1 MATNQKR
8 QAAADET
15 LENGVMMIG
24 KGISAMVRSPI
35 KIAVFIIAILFCRY
49 VTMHRVD
56 IAPLIGLDPKR
67 SMLLVLVWAILLF
80 ILMGYSNSAPKSWDT
95 KFEEIAF
102 KNRNGNYPQLISKK
116 KVKTEKGIVYTLVFN
131 SPGLPIEN
139 WKSNIPNLQSAFDGN
154 IIDIKK
160 YQGSMQKI
168 EVTFVDSGRTI
179 PEMLPWDDK
188 YIREK
193 DFELVAG
200 EGLVEDAVFNLNK
213 YPHGLIAGMTGSGKS
228 VTLRCLL
235 WQCVK
240 KGAKL
245 YIVDFKGGVEFK
257 NWENLHLAEVVTEED
272 TAAMVFNH
280 LQEEMKQ
287 RLTLFSN
294 ENVKNIA
301 EYNKKHPE
309 APLCRIVLGCDEVAE
324 MLDVEGLPKEEKKE
338 KEALSQIMAS
348 LARLSR
354 AAGIHMLLG
363 MQRPDAKVLKG
374 QIKNNTPIRIS
385 GAFPDVSASEIVIG
399 TPDAAYLDNIPGRML
414 YNLGARTHE
423 FQSYWFEDEK
433 WLKEGNYQKG
443 TTLNKSPLGTKSAPI
458 GEDEFKE
465 FEIPKQEMD
474 EWDWTDMQLGEK

>member
-1 MATNQKR
+1 MAKSK
-8 QAAADET
+8 QADVDEM
-15 LENGVMMIG
+15 LEQSVSKMG
-24 KGISAMVRSPI
+24 KGVLGMFRSPV
-35 KIAVFIIAILFCRY
+35 KIVVFIAIILVCRY
-49 VTMHRVD
+49 VTAHRVAIGD
-56 IAPLIGLDPKR
+56 AYSFPPESLFAVWLIPLFA
-67 SMLLVLVWAILLF
+67 LLGFA
-80 ILMGYSNSAPKSWDT
+80 SSAPQSWDE
-95 KFEEIAF
+95 KFEQIAF
-102 KNRNGNYPQLISKK
+102 KNRNGSYPKLISKK
-116 KVKTEKGIVYTLVFN
+116 KSKGQKGNMYELVFN
-131 SPGLPIEN
+131 SPGIPIEN
-139 WKSNIPNLQSAFDGN
+139 WKSSIASLQSTFGGN

-160 YQGSMQKI
+160 YKGSTQKVQVLLMD
-168 EVTFVDSGRTI
+168 EGVTI
-179 PEMLPWDDK
+179 PESLEWDDK
-188 YIREK
+188 LIREK
-193 DFELVAG
+193 DFELIAG

-257 NWENLHLAEVVTEED
+257 NWENLKLAEVVTEEES
-272 TAAMVFNH
+272 ASKVFNH

-287 RLTLFSN
+287 RLQLFSQ

-309 APLCRIVLGCDEVAE
+309 APLCRIILGCDEVAE

-338 KEALSQIMAS
+338 KEALSQVMAS

-385 GAFPDVSASEIVIG
+385 GMFPDVVASEIVIG
-399 TPDAAYLDNIPGRML
+399 GPQAAFLDNIPGRML
-414 YNLGARTHE
+414 YNLGAKTHE
-423 FQSYWFEDEK
+423 FQAYYFDDDK
-433 WLKEGNYQKG
+433 WLKSGNYQIG
-443 TTLNKSPLGTKSAPI
+443 TMLNNSPLGTSSTPI
-458 GEDEFKE
+458 GDNEFKE
-465 FEIPKQEMD
+465 FEIPQQEMA
-474 EWDWTDMQLGEK
+474 EWDWADMNAGDQNA

>member
-1 MATNQKR
+1 MAQK
-8 QAAADET
+8 QSNADEM
-15 LENGVMMIG
+15 LEQGVTQIG
-24 KGISAMVRSPI
+24 KGLSAMFRSPI
-35 KIAVFIIAILFCRY
+35 KIAIFIAIILACRY
-49 VTMHRVD
+49 CVIHRAD
-56 IAPLIGLDPKR
+56 IYPANPMVLYLIWAIPFFALIGFA
-67 SMLLVLVWAILLF
+67 S
-80 ILMGYSNSAPKSWDT
+80 SAPKSWDT

-102 KNRNGNYPQLISKK
+102 KNRNGNYPQLISKSK
-116 KVKTEKGIVYTLVFN
+116 KKNDKGTVYTLVFN
-131 SPGLPIEN
+131 SPGIPIEN

-179 PEMLPWDDK
+179 PEMLVWDDK

-193 DFELVAG
+193 DFELIAG
-200 EGLVEDAVFNLNK
+200 EGLVDDAVFNLNK

-228 VTLRCLL
+228 VALRCLL

-257 NWENLHLAEVVTEED
+257 NWENLKLADVVTDEES
-272 TAAMVFNH
+272 AFAVFNH

-287 RLTLFSN
+287 RLTLFSQ

-399 TPDAAYLDNIPGRML
+399 SAEAAYLDNIPGRML

-433 WLKEGNYQKG
+433 WLKPGNYQIG
-443 TTLNKSPLGTKSAPI
+443 TTLNKMPFGSVSQPI
-458 GEDEFKE
+458 SENEFKE
-465 FEIPKQEMD
+465 FEIPAQEMA
-474 EWDWTDMQLGEK
+474 EWDWADMLGDENG

>member
-1 MATNQKR
+1 MANKKQSN
-8 QAAADET
+8 ADEMLEQGVAT
-15 LENGVMMIG
+15 LG
-24 KGISAMVRSPI
+24 KGVLGMFRSPI
-35 KIAVFIIAILFCRY
+35 KILLFVASVLVCRY
-49 VTMHRVD
+49 IVLHRAAIGEAYSIPAESLFMVWLF
-56 IAPLIGLDPKR
+56 PLI
-67 SMLLVLVWAILLF
+67 LLWGFA
-80 ILMGYSNSAPKSWDT
+80 SSAPQSWDE
-95 KFEEIAF
+95 KFEQIAF
-102 KNRNGNYPQLISKK
+102 KNRNGNYPKLISKK
-116 KVKTEKGIVYTLVFN
+116 KIKAEKGNMYDLVFS
-131 SPGLPIEN
+131 SPGIPIEN
-139 WKSNIPNLQSAFDGN
+139 WKSSIPSLQSTFGGN
-154 IIDIKK
+154 IIDVKK
-160 YQGSMQKI
+160 YKGSTQKVQVLLMD
-168 EVTFVDSGRTI
+168 EGVTI
-179 PEMLPWDDK
+179 PESLEWDDK
-188 YIREK
+188 MIREK
-193 DFELVAG
+193 DFELIAG

-257 NWENLHLAEVVTEED
+257 NWENLKLAEVVTEEES
-272 TAAMVFNH
+272 ASKVFNH

-287 RLTLFSN
+287 RLTLFSQ

-338 KEALSQIMAS
+338 KEALSQVMAS

-385 GAFPDVSASEIVIG
+385 GMFPDVVASEIVIG
-399 TPDAAYLDNIPGRML
+399 GPQAAFLDNIPGRML
-414 YNLGARTHE
+414 YNLGAKTHE
-423 FQSYWFEDEK
+423 FQAYYFDDDK
-433 WLKEGNYQKG
+433 WLKPGNYQKG
-443 TTLNKSPLGTKSAPI
+443 TMLNNLPLGTASAPI
-458 GEDEFKE
+458 GDNEFKE
-465 FEIPKQEMD
+465 FEIPQQEMA
-474 EWDWTDMQLGEK
+474 EWDWADMNAGDVNA